1 MSTVNRVILIGNLG
15 ADPDMKFSSAG
26 TAICKL
32 SIATSQKRKDQSG
45 QYQEETQW
53 HRVTLFGKKAEVC
66 GEYLAKGKKIYIEGR
81 IEYGQYEDKNGNTKH
96 TTDIIASDMQFMS
109 GKNEGAPF

>member
-45 QYQEETQW
+45 HYQEETQW

-66 GEYLAKGKKIYIEGR
+66 GERQEGLHRRAYR
-81 IEYGQYEDKNGNTKH
+81 IRPVRGQERKHQAYNRHYCQRHAVYER
-96 TTDIIASDMQFMS
+96 Q
-109 GKNEGAPF
+109 E